1 MIGINLDKINQVI
14 NNENVY
20 LENLS
25 ELTEKLKFI
34 VGDLSDAYSGATLNF
49 ISSILS
55 KQIDNIQSIN
65 SLLNS
70 YLILLNSVKK
80 GYVSQ
85 EEVFAQQLNNK
96 LN

>member
-1 MIGINLDKINQVI
+1 MNGINLDKINQVI

-25 ELTEKLKFI
+25 ELTEKMKFI

-55 KQIDNIQSIN
+55 EI
-65 SLLNS
+65 
-70 YLILLNSVKK
+70 
-80 GYVSQ
+80 
-85 EEVFAQQLNNK
+85 
-96 LN
+96 